1 MDFSMINFYSIAPM
15 VTLCVFGLLI
25 LCIGVFNKELSTK
38 FYTILTIIAIILDFC
53 LIFDFHGNISGFFG
67 LVLIDGVAVLSMF
80 IVLIASILFIPLA
93 LDNKKSHEYSMPEF
107 FALFLFMLAGFEF
120 MVSSTN
126 LILIFL
132 GLETSSLALYTL
144 IALHNRNK
152 SVEAAIKYFTMGALG
167 SGFFT
172 FSVAIFYLIAGSV
185 DISQIAKIIATIN
198 SKDNMFILLASLM
211 MIVSIGFKLSLI
223 PFHTW
228 TPDVYEGA
236 SAAMAGFM
244 SIVPKI
250 AGFVVGIRLFE
261 ALIHSGIAWLDTI
274 LYAIAVIT
282 MTLANIMA
290 LIQIDVKR
298 MLAFSSISHA
308 GFVLSA
314 IVIGSTQ
321 ANITL
326 FLYWILYAFAN
337 LGAFF
342 MLWIMRTKQNSWH
355 KRFEYPY
362 EKFNGLIKT
371 IPVAAIIMAIFM
383 VCLAGIPP
391 FSVFWGKMY
400 LMSAAVNSG
409 YNYLALI
416 MAINSAIALY
426 YYLKLIV
433 CMFLNEPII
442 KDENI
447 ILSNVSNPLKI
458 VIATVTILCVI
469 SPFIVKFSISSL
481 NSLVFLSGY

>member
-1 MDFSMINFYSIAPM
+1 MDFSVLNFYSIAPM
-15 VTLCVFGLLI
+15 LTLCVFGLFI
-25 LCIGVFNKELSTK
+25 LCIGVFSELSTK
-38 FYTILTIIAIILDFC
+38 FYTILTIIAIILDLG
-53 LIFDFHGNISGFFG
+53 LIFNFNGNISGFFG
-67 LVLIDGVAVLSMF
+67 MVLVDGIAIISVF
-80 IVLIASILFIPLA
+80 IILIASMFFIPLA

-126 LILIFL
+126 LILIFV

-144 IALHNRNK
+144 IAMHNRNK
-152 SVEAAIKYFTMGALG
+152 SVEAALKYFTMGALG
-167 SGFFT
+167 SGFFA
-172 FSVAIFYLIAGSV
+172 FGVAIFYLVTKSV
-185 DISQIAKIIATIN
+185 DINYIAQAVADVNTKENIFVI
-198 SKDNMFILLASLM
+198 LASLM

-250 AGFVVGIRLFE
+250 AGFVVALRLFE
-261 ALIHSGIAWLDTI
+261 ALIHSGVVWLDNI
-274 LYAIAVIT
+274 LYAIAVLT

-290 LIQIDVKR
+290 LVQIDVKR

-326 FLYWILYAFAN
+326 FLYWLLYAFAN
-337 LGAFF
+337 LGAFT

-371 IPVAAIIMAIFM
+371 MPIAAIIMAIFM
-383 VCLAGIPP
+383 ISLAGIPP

-400 LMSAAVNSG
+400 LMSAAINGG
-409 YNYLALI
+409 YKYLALI
-416 MAINSAIALY
+416 MAINSALALY
-426 YYLKLIV
+426 YYLKLVV
-433 CMFLNEPII
+433 CMFLHEPII

-447 ILSNVSNPLKI
+447 ILSNISNPLKI
-458 VIATVTILCVI
+458 VIATVTILCVL
-469 SPFIVKFSISSL
+469 SPFVVKLTISAL
-481 NSLVFLSGY
+481 NTFIFLSGY